1 MDLYELKFFLTVA
14 ETLHFGRA
22 SRQCHISPSAL
33 SRAIQRLEDEVGE
46 ELFLRDR
53 RGVTLTEAGRL
64 FREYAKSALSGWE
77 EFKSGLAGAELKGE
91 IRLFCSVTACYTVLP
106 ALLSRFREEY
116 PEVHLKLQTGVAA
129 DAVRT
134 VSDGD
139 ADLAVIA
146 RPDSLSSGLRFHELT
161 RTPLVFVA
169 PVGEW
174 RHAEA
179 LGQGRTPWAEIP
191 MILPERGLM
200 RTRILR
206 WFREQRISPQVYA
219 EVAGNEAILALVS
232 LRCGV
237 GIVPRLVI
245 DQSPVAGRVRA
256 MEVDP
261 PLEPYSVGICTRSGS
276 LKSPTVGALWE
287 LATELNRGDH
297 E

>member
-1 MDLYELKFFLTVA
+1 MDLYELKFFLSVA
-14 ETLHFGRA
+14 ETQHFGRA

-53 RGVTLTEAGRL
+53 RGVSLTEAGRS
-64 FREYAKSALSGWE
+64 FREYARSALDGWE

-116 PEVHLKLQTGVAA
+116 PGVHLKLQTGVAA

-146 RPDSLSSGLRFHELT
+146 RPDSLAAGLRFHELT

-169 PVGEW
+169 PQGEW
-174 RHAEA
+174 AYADA
-179 LGQGRTPWAEIP
+179 LAQKPVPWPEIP
-191 MILPERGLM
+191 MILPDRGLM
-200 RTRILR
+200 RTRVLR
-206 WFREQRISPQVYA
+206 WFREQHITPRVYA

-245 DQSPVAGRVRA
+245 DQSPVASSVRA
-256 MEVDP
+256 LEVEP
-261 PLEPYSVGICTRSGS
+261 PLEAYSVGICARNGN
-276 LKSPTVGALWE
+276 LKSPAVGALWE
-287 LATELNRGDH
+287 LAMETEEERGD
-297 E
+297 